1 VVYRVGPVRGGR
13 FWGFWGFWGFSRFSH
28 ILAILD
34 ISGTG
39 RIWESW
45 NRGLAKKGIIKV
57 ARFFR
62 FFVWFQ
68 PLFGNAFK
76 EKIFAMKK
84 IRVKWKFL
92 GGCAFQN
99 NIWKNYGKGN
109 AIRMHVGWIGVGGG
123 VDIGIAT
130 EPCKTPTMT
139 IVQGD
144 LEFTWE

>member
-1 VVYRVGPVRGGR
+1 MVYRVGPVRGGR
-13 FWGFWGFWGFSRFSH
+13 FWGFWGFWGFSRFSRF
-28 ILAILD
+28 LAIFD

-45 NRGLAKKGIIKV
+45 NRGLAKKVIIKV

-84 IRVKWKFL
+84 NRVKWKFL

-109 AIRMHVGWIGVGGG
+109 AIRYIAYGLLYMVWCVTGL
-123 VDIGIAT
+123 AT